1 MRDRKGH
8 ERDIRVLVD
17 YDGHRTLFQLVEVGS
32 GDDVLRLAPK
42 LHAPA
47 VVVDIGLPA
56 LTALDAMPGG
66 RHSSVESRLVLLNVR
81 TMTSD
86 VSNGVVVRTAA
97 KQNASEKQ
105 ELAPGLVRLPDAGM
119 GNDGTRVTDAAAHRN
134 KG

>member
-1 MRDRKGH
+1 MRDRNGN

-32 GDDVLRLAPK
+32 GADVLRLAGK

-56 LTALDAMPGG
+56 LTALDAMPGES
-66 RHSSVESRLVLLNVR
+66 RQSSVKSRLVLLNVR
-81 TMTSD
+81 TVTSD

-97 KQNASEKQ
+97 TQ
-105 ELAPGLVRLPDAGM
+105 E
-119 GNDGTRVTDAAAHRN
+119 RV
-134 KG
+134 